1 MLVDGPGIARNIGEV
16 TVGAT
21 ASVSVLLTATVSNP
35 AEARASALKRA
46 PVAVSVQGVDKAF
59 RMPHQ
64 RYSTLKERAL
74 HPFATRNYD
83 VFEALR
89 DVTFEVKRGEFFG
102 IVGRNGSGKS
112 TLLKCLAGIYRAD
125 TGAIYVNG
133 RVSTFIELGVGFN
146 PDLAA
151 RDNVLLNGVMLG
163 LSPREARDRYD
174 QVIEFAELREF
185 EELKLKNYSSGMM
198 VRLAFAVMVQADAD
212 IMLIDEVLAVG
223 DASFAQKCMDVF
235 HEKRRAG
242 KTIVLVTHDMSTVQ
256 SLCHRAMLIDG
267 GELQYIGDPEEA
279 AMRYYRMNFGGVDAH
294 APGDDRRAVPGVN
307 ARLVEAWLENESG
320 ERVENVEQG
329 EPIRLTVV
337 IEAREELADPVF
349 GIHFLNAEG
358 ATVFGFNTTLTD
370 GKPDRIA
377 VGRQIRIAGT
387 IENPLVPGRYYVNCW
402 VYQEGAHR
410 AALQAIH
417 LPAFVVFGT
426 DPGPGVVSVRNDVS
440 ATAEQEAV
448 RD

>member
-1 MLVDGPGIARNIGEV
+1 M
-16 TVGAT
+16 AT
-21 ASVSVLLTATVSNP
+21 PNRTPASEAPVVI
-35 AEARASALKRA
+35 EARGLEKT
-46 PVAVSVQGVDKAF
+46 F
-59 RMPHQ
+59 RVPRH
-64 RYSTLKERAL
+64 RIDSLKERVT
-74 HPFATRNYD
+74 HPFTRAEYR
-83 VFEALR
+83 ELRALR
-89 DVTFEVKRGEFFG
+89 DITFDVHKGEFFG

-112 TLLKCLAGIYRAD
+112 SLLKVMASIYRAD
-125 TGAIYVNG
+125 AG
-133 RVSTFIELGVGFN
+133 RIRMAGQVAPFIELGVGFN
-146 PDLAA
+146 PELTA
-151 RDNVLLNGVMLG
+151 RDNVLLNGVMMG
-163 LSPREARDRYD
+163 LSRREAARRLDA
-174 QVIEFAELREF
+174 VLEFAELEEF
-185 EELKLKNYSSGMM
+185 VELKLKNYSSGMM

-242 KTIVLVTHDMSTVQ
+242 KTIVLVTHDMATVQ
-256 SLCHRAMLIDG
+256 SLCHRAMLIHD
-267 GELQYIGDPEEA
+267 GELLYLGDPEEA
-279 AMRYYRMNFGGVDAH
+279 AMRYYRMNFGGGDAH

-349 GIHFLNAEG
+349 GIHVLNAEG